1 MTTQIKAA
9 FEIGSWDETP
19 FEDGDD
25 ETKLTEALVTKRYSG
40 DIEGT
45 STTKWLMAY
54 APDKSATY
62 VGIEHITGTIGG
74 RRGGLV
80 LMHDGEFADGV
91 ATAVC
96 ASCRAPVS
104 WLARPEREVPRRS
117 GRLAATR
124 SRRLSAIAPVSGGNP
139 PVATG
144 PHRVGVTRIRHLP
157 WSTIACR
164 YSSQSGCSPEMERK

>member
-19 FEDGDD
+19 FEDGDE

-40 DIEGT
+40 DIDGT

-62 VGIEHITGTIGG
+62 VGVEHITGTVGG

-91 ATAVC
+91 ATATMRV
-96 ASCRAPVS
+96 
-104 WLARPEREVPRRS
+104 
-117 GRLAATR
+117 
-124 SRRLSAIAPVSGGNP
+124 VSGTGELTG
-139 PVATG
+139 ATG
-144 PHRVGVTRIRHLP
+144 
-157 WSTIACR
+157 
-164 YSSQSGCSPEMERK
+164 SGKFRADPAGSLLLDLDA